1 MQPSR
6 CAILNGAAAT
16 ADATLSYMTTPHR
29 IQFQRL
35 LLQFERD
42 LVAQAQLR
50 TLLTAAEKAV
60 AEDRQELRAVKARIK
75 RTRH

>member
-1 MQPSR
+1 
-6 CAILNGAAAT
+6 
-16 ADATLSYMTTPHR
+16 MTTPHR

-35 LLQFERD
+35 LLQIERD

-50 TLLTAAEKAV
+50 TLLTAADKAV
-60 AEDRQELRAVKARIK
+60 AEDRQELRAAKARIK

>member
-1 MQPSR
+1 
-6 CAILNGAAAT
+6 
-16 ADATLSYMTTPHR
+16 MTTPHR

-35 LLQFERD
+35 LLQIERD
-42 LVAQAQLR
+42 LVTQSQLK
-50 TLLTAAEKAV
+50 TLLTAADKAV